1 MNGARMNKE
10 LTDLRNEIDV
20 IDDKIIESLI
30 ARFEVTRKIGKA
42 KRLADLNSVD
52 TNRFNLILEKWKN
65 KALDNDIDQKLF
77 ELIITSIHQVV
88 LVEHNE

>member
-1 MNGARMNKE
+1 MNKE

>member
-1 MNGARMNKE
+1 MSGAKMNKE
-10 LTDLRNEIDV
+10 LIDLRNEIDL

-30 ARFEVTRKIGKA
+30 ARFEITRKIGKA
-42 KRLADLNSVD
+42 KRLADLSSID
-52 TNRFNLILEKWKN
+52 TNRFNLILEKWRS

-88 LVEHNE
+88 LVEHRN

>member
-1 MNGARMNKE
+1 MNKE
-10 LTDLRNEIDV
+10 LIDLRNEIDL

-30 ARFEVTRKIGKA
+30 ARFEITRKIGKA
-42 KRLADLNSVD
+42 KRLADLSSID
-52 TNRFNLILEKWKN
+52 TNRFNLILEKWRS

-88 LVEHNE
+88 LVEHRN